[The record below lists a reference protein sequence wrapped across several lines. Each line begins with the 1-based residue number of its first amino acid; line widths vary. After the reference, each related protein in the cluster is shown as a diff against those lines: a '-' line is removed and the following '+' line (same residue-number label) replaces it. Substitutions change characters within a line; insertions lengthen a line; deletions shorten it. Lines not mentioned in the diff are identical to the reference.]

1 MRDPVQIV
9 HDDTGRVTTV
19 PRSTVNSIVKSSP
32 GWRLVSAPES
42 VVVTTDD
49 FTPAFIDWDEPDG
62 DDLTYEPFG
71 LDES

>member
-9 HDDTGRVTTV
+9 HDETGRVTTV
-19 PRSTVNSIVKSSP
+19 PRSTVNSLVKSSP

-42 VVVTTDD
+42 VVVTTAD
-49 FTPAFIDWDEPDG
+49 FTPAPIDWDASDADEV
-62 DDLTYEPFG
+62 TYQPFG